1 MRLFGLP
8 LLFVV
13 FVSLCTDRIAWAQP
27 GAPGSTAGITVAA
40 TESVPVKA
48 ERLQLVMIMKAKGAD
63 PKSAV
68 MALSEHKQRVQ
79 KELEAM
85 KAEKQSIEFTP
96 SRLSNEGTEGNQMQQ
111 MQIRMQMQMGQPGA
125 AVAKAPVPTVHTA
138 VCAMKAEWAL
148 PSSDGDALALLP
160 ATLKEQIKA
169 RDLAGENNK
178 PKLSKAAQEQLE
190 ELEGMVAE
198 SYSYSSSAEQ
208 QSLTIQFVAAIPE
221 DAKKK
226 AIAAA
231 FAKATKEADALA
243 QSTGQ
248 KRGKLLSLTTD
259 NAMTT
264 AYTQMARSFGGY
276 YAQGDNSPVAMMGK
290 FADDR
295 SVASPNADDLNIS
308 VSVGVVYGIE

>member
-1 MRLFGLP
+1 MRFAGLP
-8 LLFVV
+8 FLFVV
-13 FVSLCTDRIAWAQP
+13 FVSLYTDRTAWAQLS
-27 GAPGSTAGITVAA
+27 APGSTAGITVSA

-48 ERLQLVMIMKAKGAD
+48 ERLRLVMIMKAKGAD

-96 SRLSNEGTEGNQMQQ
+96 SRLASEGNESNQMQQ
-111 MQIRMQMQMGQPGA
+111 MQMRMQMQMGQPGA
-125 AVAKAPVPTVHTA
+125 AVAKAAPPTVHTA

-198 SYSYSSSAEQ
+198 SYSYSNSGEQ
-208 QSLTIQFVAAIPE
+208 QSLTIQFIAAIPE

-226 AIAAA
+226 AISAA

-259 NAMTT
+259 NPMST
-264 AYTQMARSFGGY
+264 AYAQMVGSFGGY
-276 YAQGDNSPVAMMGK
+276 YAQGDNPVTMMAK
-290 FADDR
+290 FADGR
-295 SVASPNADDLNIS
+295 SVTSPNADDLNIS
-308 VSVGVVYGIE
+308 VGVAVVYGIE

>member
-1 MRLFGLP
+1 MRFAGLP
-8 LLFVV
+8 FLFVV
-13 FVSLCTDRIAWAQP
+13 FASLCTDRTAWAQL
-27 GAPGSTAGITVAA
+27 GVPGSTAGITVSA

-48 ERLQLVMIMKAKGAD
+48 ERLRLVMIMKAKGAD

-96 SRLSNEGTEGNQMQQ
+96 SRLSSDGNESNQMQQ
-111 MQIRMQMQMGQPGA
+111 MQMRMQMGQPGA
-125 AVAKAPVPTVHTA
+125 AVAKVAPPTVHTA

-198 SYSYSSSAEQ
+198 SYSYSNSSEQ

-226 AIAAA
+226 AISAA

-259 NAMTT
+259 NPMTT
-264 AYTQMARSFGGY
+264 TYAQMAGSFGGY
-276 YAQGDNSPVAMMGK
+276 YAQGDHPVTLMAK
-290 FADDR
+290 FTDGL
-295 SVASPNADDLNIS
+295 SVTSPNADDLNIS
-308 VSVGVVYGIE
+308 VSVAVVYGIE